1 MKHRIDGED
10 VRDKQIG
17 ARLRERRIAMGLTQQ
32 QLAAMIGVTYQ
43 QAHKYETGINR
54 ISAGRLYDIAQKLKV
69 PVSYFHDESATED
82 SRGHSRMRLE
92 IARTVARLQAEESLK
107 LVGDLAQ
114 ALVGFEDSSRN
125 R

>member
-43 QAHKYETGINR
+43 QAHKYENGINR